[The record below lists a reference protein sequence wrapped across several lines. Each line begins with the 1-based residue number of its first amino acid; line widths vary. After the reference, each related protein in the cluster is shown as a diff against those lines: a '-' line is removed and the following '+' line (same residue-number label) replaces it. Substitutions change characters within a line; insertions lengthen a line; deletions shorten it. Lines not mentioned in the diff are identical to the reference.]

1 MEAIGL
7 KPAPKRRFGNKV
19 QYIVTLDTDR
29 LGDWIVVEV
38 EADATEKEILKG
50 LTRSQRKKVSSVKL
64 VTRFKDSVQSN
75 GGRLF

>member
-7 KPAPKRRFGNKV
+7 KPAPRRRFGSKV

-38 EADATEKEILKG
+38 ERGATEKEILRG
-50 LTRSQRKKVSSVKL
+50 LTRTQRRKVKSIKL
-64 VTRFKDSVQSN
+64 VGRFAAEEN
-75 GGRLF
+75 GKLS